1 MRGFGGGG
9 MGGLMAQ
16 AQKMQAKLAKVQEE
30 IAAMEIDGEA
40 GNGAVKVT
48 VSGKHE
54 CRRVHIDPAAVD
66 PDDIEMLEAVGMP
79 VAMGNAA
86 DEVKAIA
93 KKITATNA
101 EHGVARAIYD
111 LLTG

>member
-54 CRRVHIDPAAVD
+54 CRRVHIAPAAVD
-66 PDDIEMLEAVGMP
+66 PDDIEMLEDLVQLAF
-79 VAMGNAA
+79 N
-86 DEVKAIA
+86 
-93 KKITATNA
+93 NA
-101 EHGVARAIYD
+101 EQRLEEISQARIRQEVP
-111 LLTG
+111 LPPGMKLPF

>member
-66 PDDIEMLEAVGMP
+66 PDDIELLEDLVQLAF
-79 VAMGNAA
+79 N
-86 DEVKAIA
+86 
-93 KKITATNA
+93 NA
-101 EHGVARAIYD
+101 EQRLEEISQARIRQEVP
-111 LLTG
+111 LPPGMKLPF